1 MVVLSGSWWFSG
13 VEEGEG
19 GAGSRSTPAENALWS
34 AEESTTARTA
44 VSAATWSNTAPYSRQ
59 NLHDGRGGAQRALCV
74 SASGGGGGMGG
85 GGGLGYARL
94 ADGVDGR
101 AARRAAHVNG

>member
-1 MVVLSGSWWFSG
+1 MNLRDGSSDSEWFIG
-13 VEEGEG
+13 GEAEE

-59 NLHDGRGGAQRALCV
+59 NLHDGRGGAQCARSEYQPAAGAGAGARAWV
-74 SASGGGGGMGG
+74 GDWVRT
-85 GGGLGYARL
+85 AR
-94 ADGVDGR
+94 
-101 AARRAAHVNG
+101 